1 MGPSRRTGLLLFG
14 DMRYCDE
21 CAIRD
26 CCEGAFLKLGANQEG
41 RCLAFCEP
49 VIPSGRRE
57 VVRDLWPD
65 FHVISFWLS
74 LRDAYE
80 AYDPVTL

>member
-49 VIPSGRRE
+49 VI
-57 VVRDLWPD
+57 L
-65 FHVISFWLS
+65 HVISFWLS